1 MSQAIG
7 VAQGA
12 TAPVSPGEVR
22 KVESA
27 SSAQSRDQSPRG
39 DGAAGRR
46 QSDRQ
51 LIEAI
56 DRLAGQFSESRLT
69 IVKHEGADAFVY
81 RMIDQESGEVIRQ
94 WPSENFLELRTYL
107 RTHQAGLVDERA

>member
-7 VAQGA
+7 VAHGA

-22 KVESA
+22 KVEST

-39 DGAAGRR
+39 DGAARR
-46 QSDRQ
+46 QSDRE

-56 DRLAGQFSESRLT
+56 DRLAGQFSDSRLT